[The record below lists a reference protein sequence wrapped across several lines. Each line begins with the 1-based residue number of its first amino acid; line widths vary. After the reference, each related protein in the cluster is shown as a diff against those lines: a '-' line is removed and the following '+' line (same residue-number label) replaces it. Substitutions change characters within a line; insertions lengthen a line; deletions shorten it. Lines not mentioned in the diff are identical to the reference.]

1 MVHYTKISVKSPAA
15 KQYGPNSQNH
25 LPFNAFT
32 NNTNE
37 K

>member
-15 KQYGPNSQNH
+15 KQYGPNSQYH
-25 LPFNAFT
+25 LPFYAFINFT
-32 NNTNE
+32 YE